1 MIGYN
6 PSHLNK
12 NETLL
17 EAFHRV
23 EAYLKANPQY
33 QVYQS
38 SATYQEGT
46 QEYALGTI
54 VVPEGSTVGKGDVV
68 LFSNVYYAVITAVS
82 ETTFSVETATNFRG
96 AQGEQGPKGDA
107 GATGAKGETGLPA
120 LMYSKNVIMGPYTSF
135 STDLDGYNRPPQIN
149 DSCLYVSSNTG
160 SIVFGIIDEIRP
172 DTQQVFVR
180 KESFVETRGP
190 QGEQGQKG
198 ENGKDGNAT
207 LLYSGELSESITIAE
222 ISQVTRPKNRGI
234 LVKDILISTAA
245 STFGAMAQVT
255 ALPVGVTTVDV
266 SFIGTLQGGSGVS
279 DYNELNN
286 IPVIKQDLTASGFT
300 PVANTYYRHTG
311 ATTDTYTQGVI
322 YLYDTAYHK
331 LGESGGGGTTLNK
344 YEYSIANLNSITN
357 NDILRLNK
365 IFCLAKNIQSI
376 YMSGFQWETSLQLYF
391 QQGRPDSVAS
401 ENVVLRFNYV
411 YCNNSFTYEE
421 LTLGTTSSPKARLN
435 ETKFTD
441 GAFVTTALTNRGLS
455 VAYLNDTEIT

>member
-46 QEYALGTI
+46 QEYALNTI

-96 AQGEQGPKGDA
+96 AQGEQGPKGDT
-107 GATGAKGETGLPA
+107 GATGAKGETGLAA
-120 LMYSKNVIMGPYTSF
+120 LMYSKNVTTGPYTSF

-149 DSCLYVSSNTG
+149 DSCVYISSNQDLLISGT
-160 SIVFGIIDEIRP
+160 IEEIRP
-172 DTQQVFVR
+172 DTQQVLVR
-180 KESFVETRGP
+180 KVSSFSVRGP
-190 QGEQGQKG
+190 QGPAGPEGQD
-198 ENGKDGNAT
+198 GKDGNAT
-207 LLYSGELSESITIAE
+207 LLYAGELSESITTAE
-222 ISQVTRPKNRGI
+222 ISQVTRPQNRGI
-234 LVKDILISTAA
+234 LVKDILISTAT

-266 SFIGTLQGGSGVS
+266 SFIGTLESGGGSGVS
-279 DYNELNN
+279 DYNNLDN
-286 IPVIKQDLTASGFT
+286 IPVINQDLTASGFT
-300 PVANTYYRHTG
+300 PVTNTYYRHTG
-311 ATTDTYTQGVI
+311 ATTDTFTQGVI

-331 LGESGGGGTTLNK
+331 LGESGGGTTFNK
-344 YEYSIANLNSITN
+344 YTYMHANYLDATANKRLKNILQNAKGHVYSQTNEMFTYQSNSYWTTIIKFNVTINSEGVIFMWQSNSFSSSSGNWSDGAIQKYNMTTNTLTSETLTN
-357 NDILRLNK
+357 NDPQARTTV
-365 IFCLAKNIQSI
+365 NI
-376 YMSGFQWETSLQLYF
+376 
-391 QQGRPDSVAS
+391 
-401 ENVVLRFNYV
+401 
-411 YCNNSFTYEE
+411 TY
-421 LTLGTTSSPKARLN
+421 
-435 ETKFTD
+435 
-441 GAFVTTALTNRGLS
+441 
-455 VAYLNDTEIT
+455 YNDTEIT